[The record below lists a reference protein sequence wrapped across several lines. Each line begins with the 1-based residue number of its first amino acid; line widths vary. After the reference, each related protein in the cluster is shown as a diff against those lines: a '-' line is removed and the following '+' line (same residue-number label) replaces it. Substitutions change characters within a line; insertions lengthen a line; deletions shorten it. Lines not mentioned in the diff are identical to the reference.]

1 LNELSEKQ
9 NIIGEL
15 AIATLNEPVEKVKET
30 IEADT

>member
-15 AIATLNEPVEKVKET
+15 SIATLNESVEKIKET